1 MSIVDH
7 LVDKLNNNPAF
18 VFTSVIL
25 VIISTLFL
33 YLWIK
38 EPRRL
43 ITGNIFA
50 LVVLIWGFWLSILIF
65 KLTPPVIRYLW
76 SVAFVVGILLILLLS
91 SFAWLFLLWNAY
103 FIWKYESHTLPNMLT
118 LLMGFALIGLWLYQK
133 FTHWLHLPPYLAPIL
148 GLAPT
153 IATYLII
160 VMLSFIINV
169 FLYQFYPKKYCEN
182 YLIVLGAGLIN
193 GTKVSTLLANRI
205 NASINYAKKVKKK
218 TGNWPKIIMSGG
230 QGPDEE
236 LSEAAAMAEYAIKA
250 GIPREIIILE
260 NQSTTTL
267 ENMTFSKKIIKKDT
281 KTKPYT
287 CKFFSNNYH
296 IFRAAILAKK
306 ANLSA
311 NGVGAPTRLYYLPNA
326 LLREFAAIFVLN
338 KKRHIIVISLLTLI
352 SVISLVIQLIFH

>member
-1 MSIVDH
+1 MSIVDQ

-50 LVVLIWGFWLSILIF
+50 LVVLISGFWLSILIF
-65 KLTPPVIRYLW
+65 KLTPPAIHYLW
-76 SVAFVVGILLILLLS
+76 SLAFVAGILLVLLLS

-103 FIWKYESHTLPNMLT
+103 FVWKYESHTLPNMLT
-118 LLMGFALIGLWLYQK
+118 LFLGFALIGLWIYQK

-153 IATYLII
+153 IATYLTI

-169 FLYQFYPKKYCEN
+169 FLYQFYPKNHREN

-193 GTKVSTLLANRI
+193 GTKISTLLANRI
-205 NASINYAKKVKKK
+205 NTAIKYAKKLKRK
-218 TGNWPKIIMSGG
+218 
-230 QGPDEE
+230 
-236 LSEAAAMAEYAIKA
+236 
-250 GIPREIIILE
+250 REIG
-260 NQSTTTL
+260 Q
-267 ENMTFSKKIIKKDT
+267 K
-281 KTKPYT
+281 
-287 CKFFSNNYH
+287 
-296 IFRAAILAKK
+296 
-306 ANLSA
+306 
-311 NGVGAPTRLYYLPNA
+311 
-326 LLREFAAIFVLN
+326 
-338 KKRHIIVISLLTLI
+338 
-352 SVISLVIQLIFH
+352 